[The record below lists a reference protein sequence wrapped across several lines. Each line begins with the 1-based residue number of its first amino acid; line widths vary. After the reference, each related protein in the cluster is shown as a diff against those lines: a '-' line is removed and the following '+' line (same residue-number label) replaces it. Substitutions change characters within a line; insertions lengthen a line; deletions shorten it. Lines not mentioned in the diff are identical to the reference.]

1 MPVIIDPRRHDA
13 VLFEAALDSAQTLI
27 RQLREAGVGVGFFSP
42 DALSEAA
49 DEARPSPLVRTS
61 IAFMGD
67 IVNARRPAV
76 VVREDQ
82 PCVIPETDARPSTAS
97 W

>member
-49 DEARPSPLVRTS
+49 DELSVRPGRC
-61 IAFMGD
+61 
-67 IVNARRPAV
+67 AV
-76 VVREDQ
+76 V
-82 PCVIPETDARPSTAS
+82 TTA
-97 W
+97 